1 MIYALGA
8 DPGFASFGWA
18 IFALAG
24 RDAQLVRMGVI
35 RTEKSSKK
43 TNVLATED
51 NLVRARFVSR
61 ELLGLLDLYQV
72 RVIAS
77 ESMSFPRNSSAAAKV
92 AMSWGVLATL
102 TEIRDLPLVQA
113 SPQKVKKLCVGVRAV
128 SKIDIQNHVTALYP
142 QPSAAFVASHPKTM
156 HEHGF
161 DAAAVV
167 LACQDSEVFRLV
179 RG

>member
-1 MIYALGA
+1 MVYALGL

-18 IFALAG
+18 LFAFEG
-24 RDAQLVRMGVI
+24 RSAQLVRMGVI

-43 TNVLATED
+43 THVLATED
-51 NLVRARFVSR
+51 NLVRARIIAK
-61 ELLGLLDLYQV
+61 ELQALLDLYSV

-77 ESMSFPRNSSAAAKV
+77 ESMSFPRNASNAAKV
-92 AMSWGVLATL
+92 ALSWGVLATL
-102 TEIRDLPLVQA
+102 TELRDLPLVQA
-113 SPQKVKKLCVGVRAV
+113 SPQKVKKLCVGVAPV
-128 SKIDIQNHVTALYP
+128 SKEDIQNHVTALYP
-142 QPSAAFVASHPKTM
+142 QPSADFVATHPKTM

-167 LACQDSEVFRLV
+167 LACQDSEVFRWV